1 MLRFP
6 LPAYSS
12 GSASSGRRASRSAS
26 RHADLA
32 APWGWATLGA
42 ILGLVLVLLF
52 FAPAHW
58 LAAAVYEG
66 TSGRVQLVEARG
78 TVWTGSARLLLAGGA
93 GSRDSALLPGQI
105 DWRLRPGWLALNL
118 QLRADCCTTTPL
130 QARLSGS
137 WTGTALEVSDA
148 TSQWPAALLA
158 GLGTPW
164 NTVQAEGSLQLSTK
178 SLSVKWFE
186 GRLAVAGNA
195 DLTALGLSS
204 RLSTLKPMGSYRLRL
219 NGNSGGGTATLELS
233 TLEGS
238 LQLTGSGR
246 WIGPRLRFSGVAS
259 AAPEREAALANLLN
273 IIGRRDGARSIITLG

>member
-1 MLRFP
+1 MLGG
-6 LPAYSS
+6 L
-12 GSASSGRRASRSAS
+12 
-26 RHADLA
+26 
-32 APWGWATLGA
+32 
-42 ILGLVLVLLF
+42 LGLVLVLVL
-52 FAPAHW
+52 FAPARW

-93 GSRDSALLPGQI
+93 GSRDSAVLPGQI
-105 DWRLRPGWLALNL
+105 DWRLSPGWLALNL

-130 QARLSGS
+130 RARLSRTF
-137 WTGTALEVSDA
+137 TGTALQVSDA
-148 TSQWPAALLA
+148 VSQWPATLLA

-164 NTVQAEGSLQLSTK
+164 NTVQAEGTLQLATQG
-178 SLSVKWFE
+178 LSVKWFE
-186 GRLAVAGNA
+186 GRLAVSGIA

-219 NGNSGGGTATLELS
+219 NGNSGGSTATLELS

-246 WIGPRLRFSGVAS
+246 WIGPRLRFQGVAS